1 MSESSNFADA
11 MRHIWFFIIIM
22 ALAGCAKT
30 DDEKAKPLLAKI
42 NTLYAGGKYR
52 EALDSIVVLRDRYP
66 KAVVAR
72 TEALRIWQDASL
84 KMAQA
89 DVAATDN
96 RLQEVEQEL
105 RTTTDRYHRNMLG
118 VKRDSLQARYEA
130 MCGVV
135 RMIRMRQKQR

>member
-30 DDEKAKPLLAKI
+30 SDEKAKPLLAKI

-105 RTTTDRYHRNMLG
+105 RTTTDRYRRNMLG

>member
-30 DDEKAKPLLAKI
+30 NDEKAKPLLAKI

-105 RTTTDRYHRNMLG
+105 RTTTDRYRRNMLG

>member
-105 RTTTDRYHRNMLG
+105 RTTTDRYRCNMIG

>member
-30 DDEKAKPLLAKI
+30 DDEKAKPLLAKS

-105 RTTTDRYHRNMLG
+105 RTTTDRYRCNMLG

>member
-22 ALAGCAKT
+22 AMAGCAKT

-105 RTTTDRYHRNMLG
+105 RTTTDRYRRNMLG

>member
-30 DDEKAKPLLAKI
+30 NDEKAKPLLAKI

-105 RTTTDRYHRNMLG
+105 RTTTDRYRCNMLG

>member
-89 DVAATDN
+89 EVAATDN

-105 RTTTDRYHRNMLG
+105 RTTTDRYRCNMLG

>member
-105 RTTTDRYHRNMLG
+105 RTTTDRHRRNMLG
-118 VKRDSLQARYEA
+118 VKHDSLQARYEA

>member
-42 NTLYAGGKYR
+42 NTLYAGGKYH

-105 RTTTDRYHRNMLG
+105 RTTTDRYRRNILG

>member
-1 MSESSNFADA
+1 M
-11 MRHIWFFIIIM
+11 
-22 ALAGCAKT
+22 
-30 DDEKAKPLLAKI
+30 
-42 NTLYAGGKYR
+42 
-52 EALDSIVVLRDRYP
+52 VLRDRYP

-105 RTTTDRYHRNMLG
+105 RTTTDRYRCNMLG

>member
-11 MRHIWFFIIIM
+11 MRHICFFIIIM

-30 DDEKAKPLLAKI
+30 DDEKAQPLLAKI

-52 EALDSIVVLRDRYP
+52 EVLDSIVVLRDRYP

-105 RTTTDRYHRNMLG
+105 SIVTDRYRRNMLG
-118 VKRDSLQARYEA
+118 VKRDSLKARYEA

-135 RMIRMRQKQR
+135 RMIHMRQKQK

>member
-52 EALDSIVVLRDRYP
+52 EALDSIVVLRDRHP

-105 RTTTDRYHRNMLG
+105 RTTTDRYRRNMLG

>member
-105 RTTTDRYHRNMLG
+105 RTTTDRSRCNMLG

>member
-105 RTTTDRYHRNMLG
+105 RTTTDRHRRNMLG

>member
-30 DDEKAKPLLAKI
+30 DDEKAQPLLAKI

>member
-105 RTTTDRYHRNMLG
+105 RTTTDRYRRNMLG

>member
-105 RTTTDRYHRNMLG
+105 RTTTDRYRRNILG

>member
-105 RTTTDRYHRNMLG
+105 RTTTDHYRRNMLG

>member
-89 DVAATDN
+89 DVAATDK
-96 RLQEVEQEL
+96 RVPAVEQER
-105 RTTTDRYHRNMLG
+105 RTTTDR
-118 VKRDSLQARYEA
+118 
-130 MCGVV
+130 
-135 RMIRMRQKQR
+135 

>member
-1 MSESSNFADA
+1 MSESSNFANA

-105 RTTTDRYHRNMLG
+105 RTTTDRYRRNMLG

>member
-105 RTTTDRYHRNMLG
+105 RTTTDRYRRNMLG

-135 RMIRMRQKQR
+135 RMIHMRQKQR

>member
-1 MSESSNFADA
+1 M
-11 MRHIWFFIIIM
+11 
-22 ALAGCAKT
+22 
-30 DDEKAKPLLAKI
+30 
-42 NTLYAGGKYR
+42 
-52 EALDSIVVLRDRYP
+52 VLRDRYP

-105 RTTTDRYHRNMLG
+105 RTTTDRYRRNMLG

>member
-30 DDEKAKPLLAKI
+30 DDEKAQPLLAKI

-105 RTTTDRYHRNMLG
+105 RTTTDRYRRNMLG

>member
-1 MSESSNFADA
+1 
-11 MRHIWFFIIIM
+11 M

-105 RTTTDRYHRNMLG
+105 RTTTDRYRRNMLG

>member
-1 MSESSNFADA
+1 

-105 RTTTDRYHRNMLG
+105 RTTTDRYRRNMLG

>member
-30 DDEKAKPLLAKI
+30 DDEKAKLLLAKI

-105 RTTTDRYHRNMLG
+105 RTTTDRYRCNMLG

>member
-105 RTTTDRYHRNMLG
+105 RTTTDRYRCNMLG

-135 RMIRMRQKQR
+135 RMIRMRQKER

>member
-52 EALDSIVVLRDRYP
+52 EALDSNVVLRDRYP

-105 RTTTDRYHRNMLG
+105 RTTTDRYRCNMLG

>member
-22 ALAGCAKT
+22 ALAGCANT

-72 TEALRIWQDASL
+72 TEALRIWQEASL

-105 RTTTDRYHRNMLG
+105 RTTTDRYRRNMLG

>member
-11 MRHIWFFIIIM
+11 MSHIWFFIIIM

-30 DDEKAKPLLAKI
+30 NDEKAKPLLAKI

-105 RTTTDRYHRNMLG
+105 RTTTDRYRCNMLG

>member
-11 MRHIWFFIIIM
+11 MRHIWVFIIIM

-105 RTTTDRYHRNMLG
+105 RTTTDRYRCNMLG

>member
-105 RTTTDRYHRNMLG
+105 RTTTDRYRCNMLG

-135 RMIRMRQKQR
+135 RMIRMRQKHM

>member
-105 RTTTDRYHRNMLG
+105 RTTTDRYRCNMLG

>member
-105 RTTTDRYHRNMLG
+105 RTTTDRYRRNMLG
-118 VKRDSLQARYEA
+118 VKRDSLQARYDA

>member
-1 MSESSNFADA
+1 

-105 RTTTDRYHRNMLG
+105 RTTTDRYRCNMLG

>member
-30 DDEKAKPLLAKI
+30 DDEKAKPMLAKI

-105 RTTTDRYHRNMLG
+105 RTTTDRYRRNMLG

>member
-105 RTTTDRYHRNMLG
+105 RTTTDRYRRNILS

>member
-11 MRHIWFFIIIM
+11 MRHIWFFIIIT

-30 DDEKAKPLLAKI
+30 DDEKAQPLLAKI
-42 NTLYAGGKYR
+42 DTLYAGGKYR
-52 EALDSIVVLRDRYP
+52 EALDSIVVLRDKYP

-89 DVAATDN
+89 DVADTDN
-96 RLQEVEQEL
+96 RLQEVEREL
-105 RTTTDRYHRNMLG
+105 GVTTNRYRRNMLS